1 MLNPL
6 PSVAGGNP
14 SISSKNRN
22 GLQKMRAVPLIILRV
37 EWTRLDKI
45 LGGRNQFEGFA

>member
-14 SISSKNRN
+14 LISSKNMN
-22 GLQKMRAVPLIILRV
+22 GLQKMRAVLLIILEV
-37 EWTRLDKI
+37 ERTRLDKI
-45 LGGRNQFEGFA
+45 